1 MSDGGM
7 TAASAA
13 PSPAEFRSQV
23 RKWLAAHAPERPALD
38 DTAGRIAWQ
47 GQLGAAG
54 LIGVDW
60 PTEYGGRGL
69 SPEHAHIAVEELDRA
84 DAPGP
89 FDVIGVEIFAPTFLR
104 AASATQQAR
113 YLPAMLGGSEI
124 WCQLY
129 SEPGA
134 GSDLAGVTT
143 RAKRTPDGT
152 WVITGQKVWTTNAQ
166 LADFGLA
173 LVRTDRE
180 VPKHRGLTL
189 FIIPMRSPGVTVR
202 GLRQI
207 SGEAEFNEVFLD
219 EVEVGP
225 ENMVGEVGGG
235 WKIALTSLAFERMS
249 MGLGGE
255 GKNLRAS
262 RFARA
267 LAGLPGITD
276 QPEVMRSLGEVGA
289 DLLAVSLAG
298 ARAMGQLRRGL
309 APSPAIG
316 LAKVTLVRAAMAG
329 CDLVAE
335 ALGPDALD
343 EPLSPWAYSI
353 SFLPGLRS
361 AGGTEEI
368 IKNTVGDR
376 VLGLPPE
383 PRIDKDIPFSEIPA

>member
-1 MSDGGM
+1 M
-7 TAASAA
+7 TAASAM
-13 PSPAEFRSQV
+13 PSPEEFRS
-23 RKWLAAHAPERPALD
+23 RARDWLAAHACERPALD
-38 DTAGRIAWQ
+38 DTAGRVAWQ
-47 GQLGAAG
+47 GRLGSAG

-60 PTEYGGRGL
+60 PTEYGGQGL
-69 SPEHAHIAVEELDRA
+69 GPEYAHIAVEELDRA

-104 AASATQQAR
+104 AASATQKAR
-113 YLPAMLGGSEI
+113 YLSPMLRGSEI

-134 GSDLAGVTT
+134 GSDLAGVST
-143 RAKRTPDGT
+143 RARQTPDGA
-152 WVITGQKVWTTNAQ
+152 WVITGQKVWTTNGQ

-207 SGEAEFNEVFLD
+207 SGEAEFNEIFLD

-225 ENMVGEVGGG
+225 QNIVGEIGGG

-276 QPEVMRSLGEVGA
+276 QPEVMRRLGEVGA
-289 DLLAVSLAG
+289 DLLAVSLGG
-298 ARAMGQLRRGL
+298 ARAMGQLRRGV
-309 APSPAIG
+309 APSPAVG

-343 EPLSPWAYSI
+343 ETVSPWAYSI

-368 IKNTVGDR
+368 IRNTVGDR

-383 PRIDKDIPFSEIPA
+383 PRVDKDVPFSEIPA

>member
-1 MSDGGM
+1 
-7 TAASAA
+7 
-13 PSPAEFRSQV
+13 
-23 RKWLAAHAPERPALD
+23 
-38 DTAGRIAWQ
+38 
-47 GQLGAAG
+47 
-54 LIGVDW
+54 
-60 PTEYGGRGL
+60 
-69 SPEHAHIAVEELDRA
+69 
-84 DAPGP
+84 
-89 FDVIGVEIFAPTFLR
+89 
-104 AASATQQAR
+104 
-113 YLPAMLGGSEI
+113 
-124 WCQLY
+124 
-129 SEPGA
+129 
-134 GSDLAGVTT
+134 
-143 RAKRTPDGT
+143 
-152 WVITGQKVWTTNAQ
+152 VWTTNAQ